1 LVLVAHAATK
11 IAAFPWKVRAA
22 LLYVARGQAKDR
34 VITVSN
40 LSKTFRVPTRRAGLG
55 AAVRALFQREWT
67 NVDAVKDISFVVK
80 QGERVG
86 FLGPNGAGKTT
97 TLKMLAG
104 LLYPSQGKCSVQGHT
119 PHERSDAF
127 LSSIALVLGQKQQLL
142 WDLPPADSF
151 ELARALYAVP
161 HKTYHERLDELVSLL
176 GISDVMM
183 RPTRQLSLGERMKCE
198 ITLSLLHGPKVMFLD
213 EPTIGLDVA
222 MQADLRAFVRR
233 YNEKE
238 NATLVLTSHY
248 MDDVLALCPRVLVI
262 DKGGLIFD
270 GSLETLVRQKSHGK
284 RLTIKGAGLEAV
296 LAQEGLGNVASH
308 QGDRLEL
315 EVPREEVAR
324 VLARVL
330 ELAPGA
336 DITLSDPPLEEI
348 FRDLFHS
355 AAHAQSKAP

>member
-1 LVLVAHAATK
+1 
-11 IAAFPWKVRAA
+11 
-22 LLYVARGQAKDR
+22 
-34 VITVSN
+34 VINVTN
-40 LSKTFRVPTRRAGLG
+40 LSKTFRVPTRKAGMV
-55 AAVRALFQREWT
+55 AAVRALFHREWT
-67 NVDAVKDISFVVK
+67 RVDAVKDISFRVE

-104 LLYPSQGKCSVQGHT
+104 LLYPTKGRCLVQGHT

-127 LSSIALVLGQKQQLL
+127 LASISLVLGQKQQLL

-151 ELARALYAVP
+151 ELTQALYDVP
-161 HKTYHERLDELVSLL
+161 KAKYHERKDELVSLL
-176 GISDVMM
+176 GIAEVMQ

-198 ITLSLLHGPKVMFLD
+198 IALSLLHGPKTLFLD

-270 GSLETLVRQKSHGK
+270 GSLDALVRDKSQGK
-284 RLTIKGAGLEAV
+284 RLTLKGEGILTLLEH
-296 LAQEGLGNVASH
+296 QGLGTVVTKQA
-308 QGDRLEL
+308 DRVEL
-315 EVPREEVAR
+315 DVPRADVAQ

-330 ELAPGA
+330 ELAPST
-336 DITLSDPPLEEI
+336 DITLADPPLEEI
-348 FRDLFHS
+348 FRDLFHGAS
-355 AAHAQSKAP
+355 TASEPRPSKSP